1 MGNSVLTFFSKLR
14 YPYCRSE
21 KKIWRKSSSE
31 GILSLRL
38 PIKSCDTTKTTSLA
52 LRTLQRRKAI
62 LEEEMM
68 ANLFLGLVLVGIV
81 AGESK
86 VGKVLSKA
94 SKRENYDIDL
104 SPITDRIT
112 ALETAMKKASRM
124 CQTGTVKC
132 ESDCGGKDPDGGE
145 IFANKKKVAVEFS
158 PKFVEAPTVN
168 MATSQL
174 FMTAGGESDKWG
186 FYQEVEDLSTTGF
199 TAVLVQEDIAISWHS
214 ALWIACG
221 KVKL

>member
-1 MGNSVLTFFSKLR
+1 MK
-14 YPYCRSE
+14 
-21 KKIWRKSSSE
+21 
-31 GILSLRL
+31 
-38 PIKSCDTTKTTSLA
+38 
-52 LRTLQRRKAI
+52 
-62 LEEEMM
+62 

-86 VGKVLSKA
+86 IRKVLSEA

-132 ESDCGGKDPDGGE
+132 EGDCGGSDPDHTLTT
-145 IFANKKKVAVEFS
+145 NKKKVPVEFS
-158 PKFVEAPTVN
+158 PKFVEAPTVT
-168 MATSQL
+168 MATSRL
-174 FMTAGGESDKWG
+174 YMVAGSKSDRWG
-186 FYQEVEDLSTTGF
+186 FFQEVEDLSTTGF